1 MEEPTSSVREP
12 REPYQ
17 APQLKEIGTVAELT
31 KGGGTDAPEGQ
42 GSTFPVGPP
51 SDRNLKRDFAEVDP
65 REVLERVAEL
75 PVTTWSYKANV
86 PTVRHIGPMA
96 QDFAAAFEVG
106 DDDRHIHPVDA
117 SGVALAAIKALAEIV
132 EEQRGEI
139 EELRAALTVSASS
152 E

>member
-1 MEEPTSSVREP
+1 MDDPKSAADESREAY
-12 REPYQ
+12 E

-31 KGGGTDAPEGQ
+31 KGASTENPESQ
-42 GSTFPVGPP
+42 GSTFPNMI
-51 SDRNLKRDFAEVDP
+51 SDRNLKHDFAAVDP
-65 REVLERVAEL
+65 REVLEQVAAL

-132 EEQRGEI
+132 EEQQVQI
-139 EELRAALTVSASS
+139 DELRSVLTASVAS
-152 E
+152 G